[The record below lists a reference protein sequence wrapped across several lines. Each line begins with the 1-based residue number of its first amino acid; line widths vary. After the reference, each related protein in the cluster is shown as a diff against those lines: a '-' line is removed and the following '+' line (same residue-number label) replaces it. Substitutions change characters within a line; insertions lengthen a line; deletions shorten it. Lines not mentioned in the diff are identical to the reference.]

1 MKGCIMQPLYRLKEH
16 RNKRG
21 LTQHELA
28 TLSGVSRPTIARL
41 ETTSTRATPETA
53 RKLARALKVKP
64 EALV

>member
-1 MKGCIMQPLYRLKEH
+1 MQPLSQLKEH
-16 RNKRG
+16 RNRRG

-53 RKLARALKVKP
+53 RKLAKVLKVQP
-64 EALV
+64 EQLVD